1 MLATGLIVFRE
12 VLEAALIISIVMAA
26 SRGVQGRGAWIG
38 TGLLAGLFLSCV
50 VAFFAGHLATAAA
63 GVGQDLFNA
72 IVLLSAVFLLGWHNI
87 WMQQHGREL
96 AREMRQ
102 LGLAVVSGS
111 RPLYALATVV
121 GLAVLREGS
130 ELVLFL
136 YGVLSSGEGTGDLLL
151 GGLMG
156 LAVGVSTGFAL
167 YLGLLRI
174 PHRRLF
180 AVTSGL
186 ILFLAAG
193 LSAQA
198 AASLVQADLIPPLGR
213 TVWDTSSLLP
223 EDSLFGRLLHVLVGY
238 VAQPDGIQ
246 ILFYLIT
253 LSVIFIMMQVCRLNP
268 TELKGKS

>member
-72 IVLLSAVFLLGWHNI
+72 IVLLSAVFLLGWHNV

-174 PHRRLF
+174 PHHRLF

-198 AASLVQADLIPPLGR
+198 AASLVQADLIPSLGR
-213 TVWDTSSLLP
+213 AVWDTSSLLP
-223 EDSLFGRLLHVLVGY
+223 EDSLFGRLLHILVGY

-253 LSVIFIMMQVCRLNP
+253 LSAIFIMMQVCRLNP
-268 TELKGKS
+268 SELKGKA

>member
-1 MLATGLIVFRE
+1 
-12 VLEAALIISIVMAA
+12 
-26 SRGVQGRGAWIG
+26 
-38 TGLLAGLFLSCV
+38 
-50 VAFFAGHLATAAA
+50 
-63 GVGQDLFNA
+63 
-72 IVLLSAVFLLGWHNI
+72 
-87 WMQQHGREL
+87 MQQHGREL

-130 ELVLFL
+130 EVVLFL

-174 PHRRLF
+174 PHHRLF

-223 EDSLFGRLLHVLVGY
+223 EDSLFGRLLHILVGY

-253 LSVIFIMMQVCRLNP
+253 LSVIFIMMQVCRPNP
-268 TELKGKS
+268 IELKGKS